1 MKDLDFDELDRAVN
15 SLMTNVP
22 KTAPQVT
29 ESKEKTLDITPTLD
43 SNASP
48 SFDKVEAVAAQA
60 VASPQP
66 TPAPTPKPAG
76 QRMMNDITPRSS
88 APVTAPA
95 RPQPSQAPAARRGS
109 KFMDVVRPTVV
120 TSTEPSK
127 PVSRQGVTI
136 QPSETVAPEPIAP
149 KPDDAVALPKPTLP
163 EPAAETSASDWPDP
177 LDMQT
182 PKSSSIDNKAE
193 QPTDEAVKT
202 DIAPDTSADQTDS
215 TPPEPLV
222 SPFLPDAK
230 VEKRPLGSP
239 APLPPEPTEPT
250 ADENATNE
258 KTPPSPLDDM
268 PAESTDDI
276 PNEKDTAASL
286 QLPPTPTAVDADA
299 QLPEELSGDL
309 MAVEADTTHD
319 ELKKAHDTSTAT
331 EQSDT
336 SIKNEGPESNKS
348 AIEPVEKESAP
359 VPTGP
364 TSIAQQYHESPSTGD
379 KDNGS
384 IYDTNTYH
392 QPLANTAK
400 KSSGKKVILWIVII
414 ILVGIAAGVA
424 LYYSRII

>member
-22 KTAPQVT
+22 KTAPQVA

-43 SNASP
+43 AGASP

-60 VASPQP
+60 VALPQP
-66 TPAPTPKPAG
+66 TTPPAPKPTG
-76 QRMMNDITPRSS
+76 PRTMNDITPRSA

-109 KFMDVVRPTVV
+109 KFMDVVRPTSV
-120 TSTEPSK
+120 TSSDST

-136 QPSETVAPEPIAP
+136 HPSATVTPEPIAP
-149 KPDDAVALPKPTLP
+149 KTDDTVSPPAPAPV
-163 EPAAETSASDWPDP
+163 EPSASDWPDP

-182 PKSSSIDNKAE
+182 PQSSVPDDSDKNVKKPASDN
-193 QPTDEAVKT
+193 AV
-202 DIAPDTSADQTDS
+202 DNA
-215 TPPEPLV
+215 TPEPAQPEPLV

-239 APLPPEPTEPT
+239 VPVTPELSEPVK
-250 ADENATNE
+250 DDDIVNEAT
-258 KTPPSPLDDM
+258 TLSTDDV

-276 PNEKDTAASL
+276 PNEKDTASSL
-286 QLPPTPTAVDADA
+286 QLPPNPVATNPEA

-319 ELKKAHDTSTAT
+319 ELKKVHDSGAIT
-331 EQSDT
+331 EQSDE
-336 SIKNEGPESNKS
+336 SENDSAPKSSPEP
-348 AIEPVEKESAP
+348 AINAVEKESAP
-359 VPTGP
+359 VPVGP

-384 IYDTNTYH
+384 IYDTSTYH